1 MNHTESEYIETGR
14 KYERATNPDK
24 ARAVAYTLRAMLSSE
39 HPTDQPEARRLI
51 EQGRAEARGV
61 SV

>member
-1 MNHTESEYIETGR
+1 MNHTEHEYIEQGR

-39 HPTDQPEARRLI
+39 HPADQPEARRLI
-51 EQGRAEARGV
+51 EQGRAEARKV
-61 SV
+61 PA

>member
-39 HPTDQPEARRLI
+39 HPTDQAEARRLI
-51 EQGRAEARGV
+51 ELGRAEARGV
-61 SV
+61 SA

>member
-39 HPTDQPEARRLI
+39 HPSDQPEARRLI
-51 EQGRAEARGV
+51 ELGRAEARGV
-61 SV
+61 SA

>member
-39 HPTDQPEARRLI
+39 HPSDQAEARRLI
-51 EQGRAEARGV
+51 ERGRAEARGTPA
-61 SV
+61 